1 MNGCNHRAN
10 SLDIRWQMCR
20 KVCSSNGAPLWW
32 QSTVGI
38 TTVSSSLLL
47 LTVVMESRGGS
58 IELCKGAEKHLYLM
72 FIQNMTK
79 HSNNHRINL
88 KIQ

>member
-10 SLDIRWQMCR
+10 LLDIRWQMCQ
-20 KVCSSNGAPLWW
+20 KVCSFDGAPLWW
-32 QSTVGI
+32 QSTVGK
-38 TTVSSSLLL
+38 TTVSSYLLL
-47 LTVVMESRGGS
+47 LTVIMESRGVS
-58 IELCKGAEKHLYLM
+58 IELCKGAEKHSYLM

-79 HSNNHRINL
+79 HSINDKINL